1 MSQQQFAS
9 WSAAIAP
16 SPLIDERFPSGR
28 LLLDIVD
35 EKCVALRGWNF
46 PHVPRRDPQGIVG
59 LQDGGIEARVDA
71 MHYHEIWR
79 FHPSGLYTHR
89 WRMREEGTSYKGTI
103 HFVAAIY
110 SVVEVFEFGRRLYR
124 DDESVDSVLFKIELH
139 NVFGRRGSGDSFED
153 LPYHLQAQRNQASY
167 STTVPRTDLLAGI
180 HEQSSLAA
188 IGLFSQLGFSEIS
201 SSFVRRKVQSFLDGK
216 T

>member
-1 MSQQQFAS
+1 MSQEQAAS

-16 SPLIDERFPSGR
+16 SPLIDERFPSAR
-28 LLLDIVD
+28 LLDIV
-35 EKCVALRGWNF
+35 EKNCVALRGWNF
-46 PHVPRRDPQGIVG
+46 PHIPRRDPQAV
-59 LQDGGIEARVDA
+59 LSLDDGGIEAKVDA
-71 MHYHEIWR
+71 MQYQEIWR

-89 WRMREEGTSYKGTI
+89 WRMREEGTSYQGTI

-124 DDESVDSVLFKIELH
+124 DDETVESVLFQIGLH
-139 NVFGRRGSGDSFED
+139 NVFGRSGSGNTFED

-167 STTVPRTDLLAGI
+167 STTVPRADLLAGI
-180 HEQSSLAA
+180 HEQSSVAV
-188 IGLFSQLGFSEIS
+188 ISLFGQLGFSEIS
-201 SSFVRRKVQSFLDGK
+201 GSFVRRKVQSFLDGK